1 MRALRA
7 GRRSASGSPGSTAGD
22 EGSALV
28 EFVGLAV
35 LVMVPI
41 AYAVILVVQLHSATY
56 AAVTAAREAG
66 RAYVTAGTP
75 GEASARATRAARIAM
90 EDQHAP
96 APELD
101 IACLGGACLS
111 PGSRVRVTVTSRVPI
126 PFVPRQGDRGTIAV
140 SAEHEAVVDTYRA
153 SS

>member
-1 MRALRA
+1 M
-7 GRRSASGSPGSTAGD
+7 AGD
-22 EGSALV
+22 RGSAVV

-66 RAYVTAGTP
+66 RAYVTAGSP
-75 GEASARATRAARIAM
+75 GEASARANRAARIAM

-96 APELD
+96 APEVWVD
-101 IACLGGACLS
+101 CVGGACLS
-111 PGSRVRVTVTSRVPI
+111 PGSRVHITVTARVSI
-126 PFVPRQGDRGTIAV
+126 PFVPRQEDRGTIAV
-140 SAEHEAVVDTYRA
+140 SAEHEAVVDSYRA
-153 SS
+153 SP